1 MSLEVSGK
9 LLELRG
15 EVTGNGARGPWK
27 KREMIIETNE
37 QYPKK
42 ICILCWNDR
51 ADEIQQ
57 LPVGAELKVAIS
69 IESREFNDRWYTDV
83 RAWKIETNAEQ
94 GFNQEVPDRM
104 DKIASS
110 ENTTFSDDDGD
121 DDLPF

>member
-15 EVTGNGARGPWK
+15 EVTGTGARGPWK

-83 RAWKIETNAEQ
+83 RAWKIESNAEQ

-104 DKIASS
+104 DKVNSS